1 MRTLLDNDY
10 LRSELKRPTIFPT
23 CANVS
28 PGWKSSGA
36 RPPIVASQL
45 LPEKILSSI
54 LLDFCFELNPRPTS
68 MRSFISFAIVILMT
82 TVAVETLSA
91 QTLPAPE
98 AITDPKQVAS
108 KPNAEVEPRSLTIE
122 KLYMTR
128 QVGLPTWSPD
138 GKQIAFIS
146 NMSGR
151 NNIWLVPAEGGWPV
165 QLTVSDQRQTAPAW
179 SPDGKWI
186 AYQSDYD
193 GDELWDIFLVSPK
206 TGRVVNL
213 TSTREIA
220 ELNPTWSPDG
230 RYLAYEVKAK
240 TSAAYEIDIYDT
252 LMREVKHLTT
262 STPQDKSNY
271 DPIWLKDGKSI
282 VYTQDQAKGT
292 DSNIFIAE
300 MATGKSTLLTP
311 HEGEQRYSADDVSPD
326 GKRVLITSNAA
337 NGYQNI
343 GLLEI
348 STKKISWLTKDKWA
362 IRGSEFSPDGK
373 RITFT
378 ANVDG
383 SQDIYLHDLAT
394 GKSTALPVPKGVNEP
409 TGGHSAFTKDGSR
422 LLYYHNGPTA
432 PGDLWVYTLATGK
445 SHQVTHSLV
454 AGVRS
459 EDMVEPYLV
468 HYPSRD
474 GKWTISAFLY
484 VPFNMARNGQN
495 AAIVYIHGGP
505 TSQTM
510 NSFNRFVQYAANQGY
525 MVLAPNYRGSTGYG
539 KEFQQAN
546 LFDMGGGDLQ
556 DVLAG
561 VDWIKQTGHLDPKK
575 IAVMGASY
583 GGYLSMMAVTKAPEV
598 WAAGVPI
605 VPFVN
610 WFTEIENEDPELRQ
624 SDLATMGD
632 VVKNKSLYEDRS
644 PINFVDQIKAPL
656 LLLAGGHDPRC
667 PKSETQQ
674 VVDAIKK
681 RGGTVDYKIYENEG
695 HGFARVENQIDA
707 YQRVADFLLAH
718 VPPADCSCSLTE

>member
-1 MRTLLDNDY
+1 MRVN
-10 LRSELKRPTIFPT
+10 
-23 CANVS
+23 
-28 PGWKSSGA
+28 
-36 RPPIVASQL
+36 
-45 LPEKILSSI
+45 ILFSI
-54 LLDFCFELNPRPTS
+54 
-68 MRSFISFAIVILMT
+68 AILMST
-82 TVAVETLSA
+82 FAADAGA
-91 QTLPAPE
+91 QTLPTPQ
-98 AITDPKQVAS
+98 AITDPKQITS
-108 KPNAEVEPRSLTIE
+108 KPNAQVEPRSLTIE
-122 KLYMTR
+122 RLYMTR
-128 QVGLPTWSPD
+128 QIGSPTWSSD
-138 GKQIAFIS
+138 GKSIAFIS

-151 NNIWLVPAEGGWPV
+151 NNLWVIPAEGGFPT
-165 QLTVSDQRQTAPAW
+165 QLTVSDQRQSSPAW

-193 GDELWDIFLVSPK
+193 GDEQWDIYLVSPK
-206 TGRVVNL
+206 TGKVVNL
-213 TSTREIA
+213 TQTSEIA

-230 RYLAYEVKAK
+230 RYLAYEVKPK
-240 TSAAYEIDIYDT
+240 TSAAYEIDVYDMI
-252 LMREVKHLTT
+252 MREVKHLTAN
-262 STPQDKSNY
+262 TPQDKSNSN
-271 DPIWLKDGKSI
+271 PIWSKDGKYI
-282 VYTQDQAKGT
+282 IYTQDQAKGT
-292 DSNIFIAE
+292 DSNIFVADV
-300 MATGKSTLLTP
+300 ATCRSTLLTP
-311 HEGEQRYSADDVSPD
+311 HDGEQLYLANDISPN
-326 GKRVLITSNAA
+326 GTHVLFTSNAV
-337 NGYQNI
+337 NGYENI
-343 GLLEI
+343 GLLSI
-348 STKKISWLTKDKWA
+348 DAKKIKWLTHEKCEL
-362 IRGSEFSPDGK
+362 RGHEFSPDG
-373 RITFT
+373 RHITFT

-383 SQDIYLHDLAT
+383 NEGIYLYDLVSA
-394 GKSTALPVPKGVNEP
+394 KSTALAIPKGVNEP
-409 TGGHSAFTKDGSR
+409 VGGRSAFSGDGSR
-422 LLYYHNGPTA
+422 LLYMHNGPTS
-432 PGDLWVYTLATGK
+432 PGDLWVYHVAAGK
-445 SHQVTHSLV
+445 SQQITHSLV
-454 AGVRS
+454 GGIRS

-495 AAIVYIHGGP
+495 AALVYIHGGP

-510 NSFNRFVQYAANQGY
+510 NSFNRFVQFAVNQGY
-525 MVLAPNYRGSTGYG
+525 MVLAPNYRGSRGYG

-632 VVKNKSLYEDRS
+632 PIKSKALYEERS
-644 PINFVDQIKAPL
+644 PINSIDQIRAPL

-681 RGGTVDYKIYENEG
+681 HGGTVDSKVYENEG

-707 YQRVADFLLAH
+707 YKRVADFLLAH
-718 VPPADCSCSLTE
+718 VVPADCSCSLSE

>member
-1 MRTLLDNDY
+1 MHTLV
-10 LRSELKRPTIFPT
+10 P
-23 CANVS
+23 
-28 PGWKSSGA
+28 
-36 RPPIVASQL
+36 
-45 LPEKILSSI
+45 
-54 LLDFCFELNPRPTS
+54 
-68 MRSFISFAIVILMT
+68 FAIVILMS
-82 TVAVETLSA
+82 TVVAESAAQSLHAPQAV
-91 QTLPAPE
+91 
-98 AITDPKQVAS
+98 TDPKQISS
-108 KPNAEVEPRSLTIE
+108 KPSAQFEPRSLTIE
-122 KLYMTR
+122 KLWMTR
-128 QVGLPTWSPD
+128 QVGRATWSPD
-138 GKQIAFIS
+138 GKSIAFIS

-151 NNIWLVPAEGGWPV
+151 NNLWLVPAEGGWPV

-193 GDELWDIFLVSPK
+193 GDEQWDIFLVSPK
-206 TGRVVNL
+206 TGKVVNL
-213 TSTREIA
+213 TQTREIA

-230 RYLAYEVKAK
+230 RYLAYEVKPK

-252 LMREVKHLTT
+252 VLRELKHLTT
-262 STPQDKSNY
+262 NTPQDKSNSN
-271 DPIWLKDGKSI
+271 PIWSKDGAYI
-282 VYTQDQAKGT
+282 VYTQEQAKGT
-292 DSNIFIAE
+292 DSNIFIADV
-300 MATGKSTLLTP
+300 ATGKSTLLTP
-311 HEGEQRYSADDVSPD
+311 HEGEQRYTANDIGPHAIPD
-326 GKRVLITSNAA
+326 GRQILVTSNAA
-337 NGYQNI
+337 NGYDNI
-343 GLLEI
+343 ALLEFG
-348 STKKISWLTKDKWA
+348 TKGELSGALTPGKIQWLTRDRWE
-362 IRGSEFSPDGK
+362 IRGGEFSPDGK
-373 RITFT
+373 HIIFS

-383 SQDIYLHDLAT
+383 NEDIFLYDVAT
-394 GKSTALPVPKGVNEP
+394 GKPAVLPIPKGVNEP
-409 TGGHSAFTKDGSR
+409 VGGASAFSKDRTR
-422 LLYYHNGPTA
+422 LLYNHNGPTA
-432 PGDLWVYTLATGK
+432 PGDLWTYDFAARK
-445 SHQVTHSLV
+445 STQITHSLV
-454 AGVRS
+454 AGLRS
-459 EDMVEPYLV
+459 ADMVEPYLV

-495 AAIVYIHGGP
+495 AALVYIHGGP

-510 NSFNRFVQYAANQGY
+510 NSFNRFIQFAANQGY

-575 IAVMGASY
+575 IAVMGGSY
-583 GGYLSMMAVTKAPEV
+583 GGYLSMMAVTKAPDV

-610 WFTEIENEDPELRQ
+610 WFTEIENEDPVLQQ

-632 VVKNKSLYEDRS
+632 VVKNKALYEDRS
-644 PINFVDQIKAPL
+644 PINFINQIKAPL

-681 RGGTVDYKIYENEG
+681 RGGNADSKIYENEG

-707 YQRVADFLLAH
+707 YQRVANFLLAH
-718 VPPADCSCSLTE
+718 VVPADCSCSLTQ

>member
-1 MRTLLDNDY
+1 
-10 LRSELKRPTIFPT
+10 
-23 CANVS
+23 VS
-28 PGWKSSGA
+28 S
-36 RPPIVASQL
+36 L
-45 LPEKILSSI
+45 
-54 LLDFCFELNPRPTS
+54 
-68 MRSFISFAIVILMT
+68 
-82 TVAVETLSA
+82 AVESVA
-91 QTLPAPE
+91 QTLVAAPAV
-98 AITDPKQVAS
+98 TDPKTISS
-108 KPNAEVEPRSLTIE
+108 KPNAQIEPRSLTIE

-128 QVGLPTWSPD
+128 QIGRPTWSPD
-138 GKQIAFIS
+138 GKSIAFIS

-151 NNIWLVPAEGGWPV
+151 NNLWLVPAKGGWPI

-193 GDELWDIFLVSPK
+193 GDEQWDIFLVSPK
-206 TGRVVNL
+206 TGKVVNL
-213 TSTREIA
+213 TQTREIA
-220 ELNPTWSPDG
+220 EINPTWSPDG
-230 RYLAYEVKAK
+230 RYLAYEVKPK
-240 TSAAYEIDIYDT
+240 TSAAYEIDVYDMV
-252 LMREVKHLTT
+252 LREVKHIT
-262 STPQDKSNY
+262 SNTPQDKGNY
-271 DPIWLKDGKSI
+271 NPIWSKDGAYI

-300 MATGKSTLLTP
+300 VATGKSTLLTP
-311 HEGEQRYSADDVSPD
+311 HEGEQRYAANDVSTRGMFD
-326 GKRVLITSNAA
+326 AETILLTSNAP
-337 NGYQNI
+337 NGYDNI
-343 GLLEI
+343 GLLLVGTRGDPQAGSINEI
-348 STKKISWLTKDKWA
+348 KWLTQDKWA
-362 IRGSEFSPDGK
+362 IHGGEFSPDGK
-373 RITFT
+373 HLTFT

-383 SQDIYLHDLAT
+383 NEDIYLHDLAT
-394 GKSTALPVPKGVNEP
+394 GKSTALPIPKGVNE
-409 TGGHSAFTKDGSR
+409 TAGGHYAFTKDGTR

-445 SHQVTHSLV
+445 SHQITHSLV

-505 TSQTM
+505 ASQTM

-546 LFDMGGGDLQ
+546 LSNMGGGDLQ

-583 GGYLSMMAVTKAPEV
+583 GGYLSMMAVTKAPDV

-632 VVKNKSLYEDRS
+632 PVQNKALYEERS
-644 PINFVDQIKAPL
+644 PINFIDRIKAPL

-707 YQRVADFLLAH
+707 YKRVADFLLAH
-718 VPPADCSCSLTE
+718 VVPADCSCSITE

>member
-1 MRTLLDNDY
+1 MRT
-10 LRSELKRPTIFPT
+10 F
-23 CANVS
+23 V
-28 PGWKSSGA
+28 
-36 RPPIVASQL
+36 
-45 LPEKILSSI
+45 
-54 LLDFCFELNPRPTS
+54 
-68 MRSFISFAIVILMT
+68 SFAIVILMS
-82 TVAVETLSA
+82 TVVTETVVA
-91 QTLPAPE
+91 QTLAAPM
-98 AITDPKQVAS
+98 AITDPKQIAS
-108 KPNAEVEPRSLTIE
+108 KPNAQVEPRSLTIE

-128 QVGLPTWSPD
+128 QVGRPTWSPD
-138 GKQIAFIS
+138 GKSIAFVS

-151 NNIWLVPAEGGWPV
+151 NNLWLVPAEGGWPV
-165 QLTVSDQRQTAPAW
+165 QLTVSDQLQSSPAW

-206 TGRVVNL
+206 TGKVVNV

-220 ELNPTWSPDG
+220 EMDPTWSPDG
-230 RYLAYEVKAK
+230 RYLAYEVKPK

-252 LMREVKHLTT
+252 LMHEVKHITT
-262 STPQDKSNY
+262 GTPQDKGNSN
-271 DPIWLKDGKSI
+271 PVWSKDGKYI
-282 VYTQDQAKGT
+282 VYTQEQAKGT
-292 DSNIFIAE
+292 DSNVFIAE
-300 MATGKSTLLTP
+300 VATGTSTLLTP
-311 HEGEQRYSADDVSPD
+311 HEGEQRYSNDDISPD
-326 GKRVLITSNAA
+326 GKRVLFTSNSA
-337 NGYQNI
+337 NGYDNV

-348 STKKISWLTKDKWA
+348 ATRKISWLTHDKWE
-362 IRGSEFSPDGK
+362 ILGGEFSPDGK
-373 RITFT
+373 HITFS

-383 SQDIYLHDLAT
+383 NEEIYLHDLAT
-394 GKSTALPVPKGVNEP
+394 GKSTALPIPKGVNEP
-409 TGGHSAFTKDGSR
+409 VGGRSAFTNDGSR

-432 PGDLWVYTLATGK
+432 PGDLWVYTVATGK

-474 GKWTISAFLY
+474 GKWTISALLY

-505 TSQTM
+505 TAQTV
-510 NSFNRFVQYAANQGY
+510 NSFNRFIQYAANQGY

-539 KEFQQAN
+539 REFQQAN

-575 IAVMGASY
+575 IAVMGGSY
-583 GGYLSMMAVTKAPEV
+583 GGYLSMMAVTKAPDV

-610 WFTEIENEDPELRQ
+610 WFTEIQNEDPVLQQ

-632 VVKNKSLYEDRS
+632 VVKNKALYEDRS
-644 PINFVDQIKAPL
+644 PINFIDQIKAPL

-707 YQRVADFLLAH
+707 YKRVADFLLAH
-718 VPPADCSCSLTE
+718 VVPADCSCMLTE

>member
-1 MRTLLDNDY
+1 MRAFAL
-10 LRSELKRPTIFPT
+10 
-23 CANVS
+23 
-28 PGWKSSGA
+28 
-36 RPPIVASQL
+36 
-45 LPEKILSSI
+45 
-54 LLDFCFELNPRPTS
+54 
-68 MRSFISFAIVILMT
+68 FAIVILMS
-82 TVAVETLSA
+82 TVVTEASA
-91 QTLPAPE
+91 QTLPAPQ
-98 AITDPKQVAS
+98 AVTDPKKIS
-108 KPNAEVEPRSLTIE
+108 STPNAQIDPRSLTIE

-128 QVGLPTWSPD
+128 QVGRPTWSPD
-138 GKQIAFIS
+138 GKSVAFIS

-151 NNIWLVPAEGGWPV
+151 NNLWLVPADGGWPV

-193 GDELWDIFLVSPK
+193 GDEQWDIFLVSPK
-206 TGRVVNL
+206 TGKVVNL
-213 TSTREIA
+213 TQTREIA

-230 RYLAYEVKAK
+230 RYLAYEVKPK
-240 TSAAYEIDIYDT
+240 TSAAYEIDVYDMV
-252 LMREVKHLTT
+252 MREVKHLTT
-262 STPQDKSNY
+262 NTPQDKSNSN
-271 DPIWLKDGKSI
+271 PIWSKDGAYL
-282 VYTQDQAKGT
+282 VYTQQNAKGT
-292 DSNIFIAE
+292 DSNIF
-300 MATGKSTLLTP
+300 MASVKTTKSTLLTP
-311 HEGEQRYSADDVSPD
+311 HEGEQIYFANDIDSTGTYDAQS
-326 GKRVLITSNAA
+326 VLFTSNAQ
-337 NGYQNI
+337 NGYDNV
-343 GLLEI
+343 GLLLVGTYGDPHPGEI
-348 STKKISWLTKDKWA
+348 KWLTHDKWE
-362 IRGSEFSPDGK
+362 IRGHEFSPDGK
-373 RITFT
+373 HVTFS

-383 SQDIYLHDLAT
+383 NEDIYLHDLAT
-394 GKSTALPVPKGVNEP
+394 GKSTALAIPKGVNEP
-409 TGGHSAFTKDGSR
+409 VGGHSAFAPDGSR
-422 LLYYHNGPTA
+422 LLYMHNGPTA
-432 PGDLWVYTLATGK
+432 PGDLWVYHLATGK
-445 SHQVTHSLV
+445 SQQITHSLV

-459 EDMVEPYLV
+459 EDMVEPHLV

-525 MVLAPNYRGSTGYG
+525 IVLAPNYRGSTGYG

-575 IAVMGASY
+575 IAVMGGSY
-583 GGYLSMMAVTKAPEV
+583 GGYLSMMAVTKAPDV

-610 WFTEIENEDPELRQ
+610 WFTEIENEDPVLQQ

-632 VVKNKSLYEDRS
+632 VVKNKALYEDRS
-644 PINFVDQIKAPL
+644 PINFIDQIKAPL

-681 RGGTVDYKIYENEG
+681 RGGTVDSKVYENEG

-707 YQRVADFLLAH
+707 YKRVADFLLAH
-718 VPPADCSCSLTE
+718 VVPADCSCTVTE

>member
-1 MRTLLDNDY
+1 
-10 LRSELKRPTIFPT
+10 
-23 CANVS
+23 V
-28 PGWKSSGA
+28 
-36 RPPIVASQL
+36 
-45 LPEKILSSI
+45 
-54 LLDFCFELNPRPTS
+54 
-68 MRSFISFAIVILMT
+68 
-82 TVAVETLSA
+82 
-91 QTLPAPE
+91 
-98 AITDPKQVAS
+98 AITDPKQIAS
-108 KPNAEVEPRSLTIE
+108 KPNAQVEPRSLTIE

-128 QVGLPTWSPD
+128 QVGRPTWSPD
-138 GKQIAFIS
+138 GKSIAFIS

-151 NNIWLVPAEGGWPV
+151 NNLWLVPAEGGWPV
-165 QLTVSDQRQTAPAW
+165 QLTVSDQRQSSPAW

-206 TGRVVNL
+206 TGKVVNV

-220 ELNPTWSPDG
+220 EMDPIWSPDG
-230 RYLAYEVKAK
+230 RYLAYLVKPK

-252 LMREVKHLTT
+252 AMREVRHLTT
-262 STPQDKSNY
+262 NTPQDKSNS
-271 DPIWLKDGKSI
+271 DPIWSKDGNYI
-282 VYTQDQAKGT
+282 VYTQEQAKGT
-292 DSNIFIAE
+292 DSNIF
-300 MATGKSTLLTP
+300 MADVASGKSSLLTL
-311 HEGEQRYSADDVSPD
+311 HEGEQRYWANAIDPRPIPD
-326 GKRVLITSNAA
+326 GGQILITSNAA
-337 NGYQNI
+337 NGYDNI
-343 GLLEI
+343 GLLEF
-348 STKKISWLTKDKWA
+348 SDKGASVTGVLRSGRVKWLTKDKWE
-362 IRGSEFSPDGK
+362 IRGGEFSPDGK
-373 RITFT
+373 YITFS

-383 SQDIYLHDLAT
+383 NEDIYLHDLAT
-394 GKSTALPVPKGVNEP
+394 GKSTALPIPKGVNEP
-409 TGGHSAFTKDGSR
+409 AGGRSAFTKDGSR

-432 PGDLWVYTLATGK
+432 PGDLWVYTLATGE
-445 SHQVTHSLV
+445 SHQITHSLV

-484 VPFNMARNGQN
+484 VPFNMARNGKN

-505 TSQTM
+505 TAQTV

-575 IAVMGASY
+575 ISVMGGSY
-583 GGYLSMMAVTKAPEV
+583 GGYLSMMAVTKAPDV

-610 WFTEIENEDPELRQ
+610 WFTEIQNEDPVLQQ

-632 VVKNKSLYEDRS
+632 VVKNKALYEDRS
-644 PINFVDQIKAPL
+644 PINFIDQIKAPL

-707 YQRVADFLLAH
+707 YKRVADFLLAH
-718 VPPADCSCSLTE
+718 VVPADCSCTLTE

>member
-1 MRTLLDNDY
+1 MCPALAHTGL
-10 LRSELKRPTIFPT
+10 
-23 CANVS
+23 
-28 PGWKSSGA
+28 
-36 RPPIVASQL
+36 
-45 LPEKILSSI
+45 
-54 LLDFCFELNPRPTS
+54 
-68 MRSFISFAIVILMT
+68 
-82 TVAVETLSA
+82 A
-91 QTLPAPE
+91 QTLPVPQAV
-98 AITDPKQVAS
+98 TDPKQIAS
-108 KPNAEVEPRSLTIE
+108 KPNAQVEPRSLTIE

-128 QVGLPTWSPD
+128 QVGRATWSPD
-138 GKQIAFIS
+138 GKSVAFIS

-151 NNIWLVPAEGGWPV
+151 NNLWLVPAEGGWPV
-165 QLTVSDQRQTAPAW
+165 QLTVGDQRQTSPEW

-193 GDELWDIFLVSPK
+193 GDEQWDIFLVSPK
-206 TGRVVNL
+206 TGKVVNL

-220 ELNPTWSPDG
+220 EMNPTWSPDG
-230 RYLAYEVKAK
+230 RYLAYEVKPK
-240 TSAAYEIDIYDT
+240 TSAAYEIDVYDMV
-252 LMREVKHLTT
+252 MREVKHLTT
-262 STPQDKSNY
+262 GTPQDKGNS
-271 DPIWLKDGKSI
+271 DPIWSKDGKYI
-282 VYTQDQAKGT
+282 VYTQEQAKGT
-292 DSNIFIAE
+292 DSNIFLADV
-300 MATGKSTLLTP
+300 ATGKSTLLTP
-311 HEGEQRYSADDVSPD
+311 HEGEQRYQANDFSRAGVDDAET
-326 GKRVLITSNAA
+326 VLVTSNAG
-337 NGYQNI
+337 NGYDNI
-343 GLLEI
+343 GLLHVGMKGAQKGYFVPE
-348 STKKISWLTKDKWA
+348 KIKWLTNDKWE
-362 IRGSEFSPDGK
+362 IQGGEFSPDGK
-373 RITFT
+373 HITFS

-383 SQDIYLHDLAT
+383 NEDIYLHDLAT
-394 GKSTALPVPKGVNEP
+394 GKSTVLAISKGVNEP
-409 TGGHSAFTKDGSR
+409 AGGHSAFTKDGSR

-432 PGDLWVYTLATGK
+432 PGDLWVYTLATAK

-454 AGVRS
+454 ASVRS

-505 TSQTM
+505 TAQSM

-556 DVLAG
+556 DMLAG

-575 IAVMGASY
+575 IAVMGGSY
-583 GGYLSMMAVTKAPEV
+583 GGYLSMMAVTKAPDV

-610 WFTEIENEDPELRQ
+610 WFTEIENEDPVLQQ

-632 VVKNKSLYEDRS
+632 VVKNKALYEDRS
-644 PINFVDQIKAPL
+644 PINFIDQIKAPL

-681 RGGTVDYKIYENEG
+681 RGGTVEYKIYENEG

-718 VPPADCSCSLTE
+718 VVPADCSCSLTE

>member
-1 MRTLLDNDY
+1 MRALFY
-10 LRSELKRPTIFPT
+10 
-23 CANVS
+23 
-28 PGWKSSGA
+28 
-36 RPPIVASQL
+36 
-45 LPEKILSSI
+45 
-54 LLDFCFELNPRPTS
+54 
-68 MRSFISFAIVILMT
+68 FAIVILMS
-82 TVAVETLSA
+82 TVATEAAA
-91 QTLPAPE
+91 QTLPTPQAV
-98 AITDPKQVAS
+98 TDPKKIAS
-108 KPNAEVEPRSLTIE
+108 KPNAQVEPRGLTIE

-128 QVGLPTWSPD
+128 QVGRATWSPD
-138 GKQIAFIS
+138 GKSIAFIS

-151 NNIWLVPAEGGWPV
+151 NNLWLAPAEGGWPV

-186 AYQSDYD
+186 AYQSDFD
-193 GDELWDIFLVSPK
+193 GDEQWDIFLVSPK
-206 TGRVVNL
+206 TGKVVNL
-213 TSTREIA
+213 TQTREIA
-220 ELNPTWSPDG
+220 ELSPMWSPDG

-240 TSAAYEIDIYDT
+240 TSAAYEIDVYDMV
-252 LMREVKHLTT
+252 MREVKHITLN
-262 STPQDKSNY
+262 TPQDRGNY
-271 DPIWLKDGKSI
+271 GPIWSKDGKSI
-282 VYTQDQAKGT
+282 VYTQEQAKGT

-300 MATGKSTLLTP
+300 VATGKSTLLTP
-311 HEGEQRYSADDVSPD
+311 HEGEQRYSANDISPRSVPD
-326 GKRVLITSNAA
+326 GRQILITSNAA
-337 NGYQNI
+337 NGYENI
-343 GLLEI
+343 GLLEV
-348 STKKISWLTKDKWA
+348 STKADGFKPGAIEWLTHDKWE
-362 IRGSEFSPDGK
+362 IRGHEFSPDGK
-373 RITFT
+373 HITFS

-383 SQDIYLHDLAT
+383 NEDIYLHDLAT
-394 GKSTALPVPKGVNEP
+394 GRSTALAIPKGVNEP
-409 TGGHSAFTKDGSR
+409 VGGHSAFTADGSR
-422 LLYYHNGPTA
+422 LLYMHNGPTA
-432 PGDLWVYTLATGK
+432 PGDLWIYHLATGK
-445 SHQVTHSLV
+445 SQQITHSLI

-561 VDWIKQTGHLDPKK
+561 VDWIKQTGHLDAKK
-575 IAVMGASY
+575 IAVMGGSY

-610 WFTEIENEDPELRQ
+610 WFTEIENEDPVLQQ

-632 VVKNKSLYEDRS
+632 IVKNKALYEDRS
-644 PINFVDQIKAPL
+644 PINFIDQIKAPL

-681 RGGTVDYKIYENEG
+681 RGGTVDSKIYENEG

-707 YQRVADFLLAH
+707 YKRVADFLLAH
-718 VPPADCSCSLTE
+718 VVPADCSCTVTE

>member
-1 MRTLLDNDY
+1 MR
-10 LRSELKRPTIFPT
+10 R
-23 CANVS
+23 CA
-28 PGWKSSGA
+28 
-36 RPPIVASQL
+36 L
-45 LPEKILSSI
+45 
-54 LLDFCFELNPRPTS
+54 
-68 MRSFISFAIVILMT
+68 FAIVMFMS
-82 TVAVETLSA
+82 TVVAETAA
-91 QTLPAPE
+91 QTLPAPQ
-98 AITDPKQVAS
+98 AVTDPKQISS
-108 KPNAEVEPRSLTIE
+108 KPNAQVEPRTLTIE

-128 QVGLPTWSPD
+128 QVGRATCSPD
-138 GKQIAFIS
+138 GKSVAFIS

-151 NNIWLVPAEGGWPV
+151 NNLWLVPSEGGWPV

-193 GDELWDIFLVSPK
+193 GDEQWDIFLVSPK
-206 TGRVVNL
+206 TGKVVNL
-213 TSTREIA
+213 TQTREIA

-230 RYLAYEVKAK
+230 RYLAYEVKPK
-240 TSAAYEIDIYDT
+240 TSAAYEIDIYDMV
-252 LMREVKHLTT
+252 MREVKHLTT
-262 STPQDKSNY
+262 GTPQDKSNSN
-271 DPIWLKDGKSI
+271 PIWSKDGAYI
-282 VYTQDQAKGT
+282 VYTQEQAKGT
-292 DSNIFIAE
+292 DSNIFVAHVS
-300 MATGKSTLLTP
+300 TGKSTLLTP
-311 HEGEQRYSADDVSPD
+311 HEGEQRYFANDISALGMSDAET
-326 GKRVLITSNAA
+326 VLFTSNAQ
-337 NGYQNI
+337 NGYDNI
-343 GLLEI
+343 GRLLVGTRGDPRPGAI
-348 STKKISWLTKDKWA
+348 TWLTHDKWE
-362 IRGSEFSPDGK
+362 IRGHEFSPDGK
-373 RITFT
+373 RITFS

-383 SQDIYLHDLAT
+383 NEDIYLHDLAT
-394 GKSTALPVPKGVNEP
+394 GKSAALAIPKGVNEP
-409 TGGHSAFTKDGSR
+409 AGGHSAFSPDGQR
-422 LLYYHNGPTA
+422 LLYSHNGPTA
-432 PGDLWVYTLATGK
+432 PGDLWVYDFATAK
-445 SHQVTHSLV
+445 SQQITHSLV

-459 EDMVEPYLV
+459 EDMVEPFLV

-505 TSQTM
+505 TAQSM
-510 NSFNRFVQYAANQGY
+510 NSFNRFVQFAANQGY

-575 IAVMGASY
+575 IAVMGGSY
-583 GGYLSMMAVTKAPEV
+583 GGYLSMMAVTKAPDI

-610 WFTEIENEDPELRQ
+610 WFTEIENEDPVLQQ

-632 VVKNKSLYEDRS
+632 VVKNKALYEDRS
-644 PINFVDQIKAPL
+644 PINFIDQIKAPL
-656 LLLAGGHDPRC
+656 MLLAGGHDPRC

-681 RGGTVDYKIYENEG
+681 RGGTVEAKIYENEG

-707 YQRVADFLLAH
+707 YRRVADFLLAH
-718 VPPADCSCSLTE
+718 VVPADCSCTVTE